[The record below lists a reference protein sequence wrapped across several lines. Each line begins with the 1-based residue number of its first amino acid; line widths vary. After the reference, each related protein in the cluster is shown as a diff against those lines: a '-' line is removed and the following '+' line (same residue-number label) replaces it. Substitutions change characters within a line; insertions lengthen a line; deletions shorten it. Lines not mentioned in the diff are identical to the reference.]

1 MFALV
6 FVSYFFFSFIFS
18 MSEAARFALRDT
30 TNLSKNAALF
40 NSARDG
46 AESLVLGNNV
56 ANVLVGQI
64 LAQQVSDIL
73 PLWAQGVPWAVFMFF
88 ATVLFGESIPK
99 KLGESFPA
107 RVLNIVSPLLL
118 GARYL
123 LAPLTLILTWVNS
136 LLPSP
141 EVNEEEEELVE
152 AAMALDTT
160 PVLKLPLEELGREIE
175 WYNHEWLFAG
185 DVVPAGTT
193 IDEIVPKL
201 RKGKKL
207 LVLDERN
214 IPAGIATQETLFK
227 WMFDHLE

>member
-6 FVSYFFFSFIFS
+6 FVSYFFFSFMFS
-18 MSEAARFALRDT
+18 MSEAARFALRDQS
-30 TNLSKNAALF
+30 NLSKNAALF
-40 NSARDG
+40 NNAKDG

-64 LAQQVSDIL
+64 LAQPVGHVL
-73 PLWAQGVPWAVFMFF
+73 PTWFQGLPWAVFMFF
-88 ATVLFGESIPK
+88 STVLLGESIPK

-107 RVLNIVSPLLL
+107 RVLNAVSPLLL

-123 LAPLTLILTWVNS
+123 LAPLSMVLTWVNA

-160 PVLKLPLEELGREIE
+160 PVLKLPLEELGDSE
-175 WYNHEWLFAG
+175 WYDHQWLFAG
-185 DVVPAGTT
+185 DVVPGATT
-193 IDEIVPKL
+193 IDKVVPKL

-207 LVLDERN
+207 LVLGDEN
-214 IPAGIATQETLFK
+214 VPVGIATQETLFK